1 MSRFLF
7 QIIFFFINIFNIV
20 LSLFQY
26 FFYFELKALLKAMKI
41 KITLIRHL
49 REVCAVDSIIIII
62 LFKKNQTR
70 VPGRPSLADPSD
82 TIETVS
88 PLCIHPF
95 TPLPPLCCPPII
107 CTRAPTNYFIRTSF
121 TDEGKC
127 RRIDLF
133 NLRCLRDA
141 PVNVYKWL
149 LFSWSFRDNSIF
161 QKSVKSDFAHK
172 NIKYYIPKF
181 LYKKNNCG

>member
-1 MSRFLF
+1 
-7 QIIFFFINIFNIV
+7 
-20 LSLFQY
+20 
-26 FFYFELKALLKAMKI
+26 MKI
-41 KITLIRHL
+41 KITPIRRRE
-49 REVCAVDSIIIII
+49 REVCAADSIIIII

-70 VPGRPSLADPSD
+70 VPGSPSLADPSD
-82 TIETVS
+82 TIETVP

-95 TPLPPLCCPPII
+95 TLLPPLHCPPII

-141 PVNVYKWL
+141 PVDVYKWL
-149 LFSWSFRDNSIF
+149 LFSRSFCDNSIF
-161 QKSVKSDFAHK
+161 QKSVILHK
-172 NIKYYIPKF
+172 NIFF
-181 LYKKNNCG
+181 LHITYLNLYEKNIIANKEKKND